1 MRVHFKF
8 PERRKYLKH
17 KKESDKVLA
26 AALQMMITSS
36 VHSSGS
42 PALENLLS
50 VMMQEYTDIWE
61 PHQ

>member
-1 MRVHFKF
+1 MRAHFKF
-8 PERRKYLKH
+8 PECIKYLKH

-26 AALQMMITSS
+26 TALQMMITPS

-42 PALENLLS
+42 PA
-50 VMMQEYTDIWE
+50 DIWE

>member
-1 MRVHFKF
+1 MRAHFKF
-8 PERRKYLKH
+8 PECIKYLKH

-26 AALQMMITSS
+26 AALQMMITPS

-42 PALENLLS
+42 PA
-50 VMMQEYTDIWE
+50 DIWE